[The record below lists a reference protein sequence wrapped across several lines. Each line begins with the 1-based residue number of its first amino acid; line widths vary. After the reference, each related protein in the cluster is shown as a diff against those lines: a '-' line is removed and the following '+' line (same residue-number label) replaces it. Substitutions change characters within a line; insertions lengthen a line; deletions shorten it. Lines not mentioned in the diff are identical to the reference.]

1 MTTLYI
7 KKGRRYE
14 PWGGLEDYHRYSVEI
29 MKVGEF
35 RLVHCESPSCKRT
48 ITNVKPDDA
57 AFLAAALKAR
67 KAMEEHILE
76 KAKSMPST
84 NGKPY
89 TIGQQSL
96 IKEFREAM
104 ALTGA
109 FVPNYWTNASPAEIA
124 QAGIDAVMKA
134 MEKS

>member
-1 MTTLYI
+1 MTTLYV
-7 KKGRRYE
+7 KNGRRYE
-14 PWGGLEDYHRYSVEI
+14 PWGSLEDHHWLGGDI
-29 MKVGEF
+29 MEVGEF
-35 RLVHCESPSCKRT
+35 RLVHCEAPSCKRT
-48 ITNVKPDDA
+48 IANVKPDDV

-67 KAMEEHILE
+67 KAMEEYILE

-89 TIGQQSL
+89 TIEQQSL

-109 FVPNYWTNASPAEIA
+109 FVPSYWTNASPAEIA
-124 QAGIDAVMKA
+124 QAGIDAIIKA
-134 MEKS
+134 KEES

>member
-1 MTTLYI
+1 MTTLYV
-7 KKGRRYE
+7 KNGRRYE
-14 PWGGLEDYHRYSVEI
+14 PWGSLEDRQWFSGDI
-29 MKVGEF
+29 MEVGEF

-67 KAMEEHILE
+67 KAMEEYILE

-89 TIGQQSL
+89 TIEQQSL

-104 ALTGA
+104 AMTGA
-109 FVPNYWTNASPAEIA
+109 FVPDYWTNASPAEIA

-134 MEKS
+134 KEES

>member
-1 MTTLYI
+1 MTTLYV
-7 KKGRRYE
+7 KNGRRYE
-14 PWGGLEDYHRYSVEI
+14 PWGNLEDRRWFSVDI
-29 MKVGEF
+29 MEVGEF
-35 RLVHCESPSCKRT
+35 RLVHCESPHCKRT

-89 TIGQQSL
+89 TIEQQSL
-96 IKEFREAM
+96 VKEFREAM
-104 ALTGA
+104 AMTGA
-109 FVPNYWTNASPAEIA
+109 FVPDYWTNASPAEIA
-124 QAGIDAVMKA
+124 QAGIDAITKA
-134 MEKS
+134 MEKN